1 MTSISPKAMSG
12 TLGDTQVVK
21 RTYMDAVPL
30 ILDRIV
36 KGVNNVA
43 HDQGF
48 LKWKIFSTALEI
60 KKKQNASAFVNKIL
74 DFVVFNKVK
83 KQLGGELRLIL
94 VGEAPLSADT
104 HTNIR
109 ALFGCDVQVGY
120 GASATTACISARGTA
135 TPCHGFQVTLM
146 DWEDGGY
153 CTTDKPHPRGEI
165 LVAGPTGAKDYF
177 RPPEMTQEAFV
188 AKDGQM
194 WYVTGDI
201 AQIDDCASSTAR
213 RIW

>member
-1 MTSISPKAMSG
+1 MSG

-36 KGVNNVA
+36 KGVNN
-43 HDQGF
+43 
-48 LKWKIFSTALEI
+48 IFSTALEI
-60 KKKQNASAFVNKIL
+60 KKKQNASAFVNKTL

-109 ALFGCDVQVGY
+109 ALFGCDVPGRRDLTVGLCLNTSPWTPES
-120 GASATTACISARGTA
+120 GLVTAAFKIRSQA
-135 TPCHGFQVTLM
+135 
-146 DWEDGGY
+146 
-153 CTTDKPHPRGEI
+153 
-165 LVAGPTGAKDYF
+165 LVAYF
-177 RPPEMTQEAFV
+177 
-188 AKDGQM
+188 
-194 WYVTGDI
+194 
-201 AQIDDCASSTAR
+201 
-213 RIW
+213 